1 MSHSHTGTECGTR
14 GRKRGL
20 PSALPTP
27 LLQLPAPRGPQA
39 PQALPRACQCPPGA
53 PHLVRRPPIPSKLL
67 GKGPTSQDI
76 GTWVASPLGE
86 GTGGGIWVFRLW
98 APRLFPHWTAKVLL
112 CAWGSAVDA
121 GKTTKTGPYSESCAV
136 WGKSRPDQST
146 QSSYVNMVVWDG
158 YYGEIPVT
166 GVLVSVWEGD

>member
-1 MSHSHTGTECGTR
+1 MGPGEGHRACLLL
-14 GRKRGL
+14 L
-20 PSALPTP
+20 PQP
-27 LLQLPAPRGPQA
+27 LLQPPAPRGPQA

-98 APRLFPHWTAKVLL
+98 APRLFPHRTAKVLRR
-112 CAWGSAVDA
+112 AWGSAVDA
-121 GKTTKTGPYSESCAV
+121 GKTPQAGSGSDESCAV
-136 WGKSRPDQST
+136 RGRSRPDQST
-146 QSSYVNMVVWDG
+146 QSSYVNMVVCDE
-158 YYGEIPVT
+158 YYGEIPAT
-166 GVLVSVWEGD
+166 GVW